1 MKNLLFDLD
10 GTLTDSRPGIVA
22 CFQHA
27 FSVLGYPVPS
37 ETAIKESI
45 GAPLQ
50 RAFQDLLPDDANDN
64 TIDSAV
70 ALYRERFGNVGLFEN
85 RVYDGI
91 PAALETIASSGAQR
105 FVATSKPRVFAERI
119 LDHFNLSA
127 YFQCIYG
134 SELDGRF
141 SDKSELIAHVLSDSH
156 LLPTETV
163 MIGDRN
169 HDVLGALKNNVYPVG
184 VLWGYGS
191 REELKTAGAKKLF
204 RKSKELAGLV

>member
-1 MKNLLFDLD
+1 M
-10 GTLTDSRPGIVA
+10 
-22 CFQHA
+22 
-27 FSVLGYPVPS
+27 PS